1 MKKLLLALAATAA
14 VAMLAMPA
22 LAATQWNFGA
32 SLRFSTFWTQ
42 VDYGRVHGPDIQGG
56 GATVGSD
63 HDFDWGTQSNSR
75 IKMFMKSDSLEGFI
89 EMGWNFDENK
99 VTTREYW
106 GRWRFNDMG
115 NIQIGQIHQLF
126 NTIGLSN
133 QVWSD
138 DMNMHSIGVSWN
150 PPTPKIV
157 LNYGNFAF
165 ALNKP
170 YSMSNSGLWNT
181 VIENSG
187 GTAEMPLV
195 RGDIDTYF
203 PQLQASYNY
212 QADTWRV
219 KLAGAYQYTRV
230 KKFQVYDN
238 TAGVDAYGPNRTKN
252 LHSWLVSLDGNIN
265 FGPLYLAGAASAGQN
280 WADAQ
285 WNTSRGGLAAD
296 YSRNKTVAMSS
307 INLDNGKLK
316 DTTSAMGAI
325 IAGYRLTESLR
336 FELGGGYRYDDNSA
350 WDKSSHMW
358 NVYLQAAYT
367 VAPGFN
373 ITPEIGY
380 VNLGKGIALD
390 SADTSGRRA
399 GYIWY
404 AGAKW
409 QMDF

>member
-1 MKKLLLALAATAA
+1 MKKILLALTATAV

-42 VDYGRVHGPDIQGG
+42 VDYGKVHGPDIQGG
-56 GATVGSD
+56 GATLSRD
-63 HDFDWGTQSNSR
+63 HDLNWGTQSNSR
-75 IKMFMKSDSLEGFI
+75 IKMFMKSDNLEGFI
-89 EMGWNFDENK
+89 ELGYNADKNNI
-99 VTTREYW
+99 TTREYW
-106 GRWRFNDMG
+106 GRWRFNDRG

-133 QVWSD
+133 QVWSN
-138 DMNMHSIGVSWN
+138 DMGMHSVGISWN

-165 ALNKP
+165 ALNQP
-170 YSMSNSGLWNT
+170 YSMSNSGLWKT
-181 VIENSG
+181 TIKDSTGVS
-187 GTAEMPLV
+187 MPLV
-195 RGDIDTYF
+195 KGDIDTYF
-203 PQLQASYNY
+203 PQLQASY
-212 QADTWRV
+212 QHRADTWRV
-219 KLAGAYQYTRV
+219 KVAGAYQYTVV
-230 KKFQVYDN
+230 KKFQVFDN
-238 TAGVDAYGPNRTKN
+238 TAGVDAYGPTKTKR
-252 LHSWLVSLDGNIN
+252 LHSWLVSLDGNID
-265 FGPLYLAGAASAGQN
+265 FGPLFLGAAASTGQN
-280 WADAQ
+280 WTDAQ
-285 WNTSRGGLAAD
+285 WNTTRGGLSAD
-296 YSRNKTVAMSS
+296 YSRNKTVAMSGL
-307 INLDNGKLK
+307 NFKNGRLK
-316 DTTSAMGAI
+316 DTTSAMAAI

-336 FELGGGYRYDDNSA
+336 FELGAGYRYDDNSA
-350 WDKSSHMW
+350 WHKSSHMW

-380 VNLGKGIALD
+380 INLGKAVSLASDNERGQK
-390 SADTSGRRA
+390 A